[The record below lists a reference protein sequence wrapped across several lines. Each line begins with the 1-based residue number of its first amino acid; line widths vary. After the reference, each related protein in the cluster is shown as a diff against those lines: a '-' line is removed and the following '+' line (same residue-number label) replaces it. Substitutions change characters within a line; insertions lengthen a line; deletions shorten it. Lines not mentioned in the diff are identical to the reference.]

1 MHRPDTIIEIHR
13 ERVQDQTVEMFSGDK
28 RTQSVDGAGYSATAT
43 LDLTLDRVWFILDS
57 HQRLWQEEV
66 DGEHRDPLRH
76 FAIDLVIFDSKIVID
91 SVTCIP
97 LVSLPPAT
105 ITIPDGPRAGESR
118 EIPYNEIPL
127 FGRLTIHDQ
136 LEPHQI
142 EPGKQTIAL
151 NFTSQDA
158 PALVATPLPDQHVGW
173 LFGPHIERRSD
184 GITVLTGQDPRL
196 SWELDYAEAYWI
208 THSIAGE
215 LMVNLEKMQHPSL
228 PDEEART
235 RVLDSLAAQ
244 IADAV
249 RPQLET
255 MGDNGIQA
263 LLPSPVDVDPEA
275 RDDTTVKELDAV
287 VQRFDIGE
295 ATEESMVVQL
305 QTLREL
311 PPGEELPASV
321 LAENP
326 SERAALAVTGWSIL
340 RQVRDTVMS
349 SFDLDESDFDPDAP
363 CALAGPKTI
372 SIGGQDR
379 SLDALDADIVPRTE
393 DGRLVVD
400 GTVSADTKLYDF
412 KASFKVTY
420 EMGLGGIP
428 RDPKGKELLRED
440 VDSIELLE
448 QTLSLAGQ
456 KKRAGHLSTEEYEAE
471 VKQVSERFNRL
482 PRTVGVRPAQNSE
495 PDVNADFSLT
505 AAGKVATAAGA
516 AAVVGLLALPV
527 TWVAGAA
534 GVGAAGAGGLLTLA
548 IAQYITTVL
557 TVDWF
562 GTGIGSR
569 QVKKSLN
576 DQPEGTSLP
585 PIGMPIHLNLN
596 RQRLAVYFRP
606 VPTKLW
612 IDCVT
617 AGTDAGEEG
626 DGDGIRVVGGRWP
639 SDGHPW
645 RLSEDD
651 AVLFVDSNELQLLVD
666 PATARG
672 EELPVGVDTEEDGRR
687 RLRVHG
693 DPDALRRLPRCLSA
707 EDGGREPSAGH
718 QRDEERGGGLSH
730 QRGGNDAHDRAD
742 KHGDGQEGDEQTV

>member
-13 ERVQDQTVEMFSGDK
+13 ERVQDQTVGMFSGDK
-28 RTQSVDGAGYSATAT
+28 YTQSVDGAGYSATAT
-43 LDLTLDRVWFILDS
+43 LDLTLDRVWFVLDS
-57 HQRLWQEEV
+57 RQRLWQEEA
-66 DGEHRDPLRH
+66 DGETHDPLRH
-76 FAIDLVIFDSKIVID
+76 FAIDLVIFDSEIVID

-105 ITIPDGPRAGESR
+105 VTIPDGPRAGESR
-118 EIPYNEIPL
+118 EIAYNEIPL

-136 LEPHQI
+136 LESHRL

-158 PALVATPLPDQHVGW
+158 PVLVAAPSADQHAGW
-173 LFGPHIERRSD
+173 LFGPHIERRE
-184 GITVLTGQDPRL
+184 GGVTVLGGQDPRI

-215 LMVNLEKMQHPSL
+215 LMVNLEKMQHPGLS
-228 PDEEART
+228 DDEART

-249 RPQLET
+249 RPQLEA

-275 RDDTTVKELDAV
+275 LDDSTAKQLDAV
-287 VQRFDIGE
+287 VQRFDVGE

-305 QTLREL
+305 RTLRDL

-326 SERAALAVTGWSIL
+326 RERAALAVTGWSIL
-340 RQVRDTVMS
+340 RQVRDTVMN

-379 SLDALDADIVPRTE
+379 SLDALDADIVPRTG

-412 KASFKVTY
+412 KANFKVTY
-420 EMGLGGIP
+420 EMGLGDIP
-428 RDPKGKELLRED
+428 RDPKEKELLRED

-456 KKRAGHLSTEEYEAE
+456 KKRTGHLTTEEYEAE
-471 VKQVSERFNRL
+471 VKRVSERFDRL
-482 PRTVGVRPAQNSE
+482 PRTVGVRPAQNSD

-557 TVDWF
+557 TIDWF

-585 PIGMPIHLNLN
+585 PIGMPVDLDLN

-606 VPTKLW
+606 VPAKLW
-612 IDCVT
+612 VDCVEADAEDQ
-617 AGTDAGEEG
+617 AGD
-626 DGDGIRVVGGRWP
+626 DGDGIRVIGGRWP
-639 SDGHPW
+639 TDGHPW
-645 RLSEDD
+645 RLSHDD
-651 AVLFVDSNELQLLVD
+651 AVLFVDSDELQLFVD
-666 PATARG
+666 PAG
-672 EELPVGVDTEEDGRR
+672 VGGDDLPVGIDIEEDGRR
-687 RLRVHG
+687 RLRVQS
-693 DPDALRRLPRCLSA
+693 DPDALRRLPQCSRLA
-707 EDGGREPSAGH
+707 EDSGREPPTGH
-718 QRDEERGGGLSH
+718 
-730 QRGGNDAHDRAD
+730 
-742 KHGDGQEGDEQTV
+742 

>member
-28 RTQSVDGAGYSATAT
+28 YTQSVDGTGYSATAT
-43 LDLTLDRVWFILDS
+43 LDLTLDRVWFVLDA
-57 HQRLWQEEV
+57 HQRLWQEET
-66 DGEHRDPLRH
+66 DGELGDPLRH
-76 FAIDLVIFDSKIVID
+76 FAIDLVIFDSKITID

-136 LEPHQI
+136 LEPHQT

-151 NFTSQDA
+151 NFTAQDA
-158 PALVATPLPDQHVGW
+158 PVLVATPMGDRHAGW
-173 LFGPHIERRSD
+173 LFGPHVERRAD
-184 GITVLTGQDPRL
+184 GVTVFTGRDPRI

-215 LMVNLEKMQHPSL
+215 LMVNLEKVQHPRLS
-228 PDEEART
+228 DDEART

-249 RPQLET
+249 RPQLAE
-255 MGDNGIQA
+255 MGDEGIQQ

-275 RDDTTVKELDAV
+275 DDDSTFKALDAV
-287 VQRFDIGE
+287 VQRFDVGDQ
-295 ATEESMVVQL
+295 THESMVVQL
-305 QTLREL
+305 QTLRAL
-311 PPGEELPASV
+311 PQGEDLPASV

-326 SERAALAVTGWSIL
+326 HEKTALAVTGWSIL
-340 RQVRDTVMS
+340 RQVRDTVMN
-349 SFDLDESDFDPDAP
+349 SFGLDESDFDPDAP
-363 CALAGPKTI
+363 CLLAGPKTI
-372 SIGGQDR
+372 NIGGQDR
-379 SLDALDADIVPRTE
+379 SLDALDADIVPRTQ

-400 GTVSADTKLYDF
+400 GTVSAETKLYDF
-412 KASFKVTY
+412 KATFTVTY
-420 EMGLGGIP
+420 EMGLDDIP
-428 RDPKGKELLRED
+428 RDPKGKEWQRAD
-440 VDSIELLE
+440 VDTIELLQE
-448 QTLSLAGQ
+448 TLSMAGH
-456 KKRAGHLSTEEYEAE
+456 KKRAGQLGHEEYEAT
-471 VKQVSERFNRL
+471 VKEVSERFDRL
-482 PRTVGVRPAQNSE
+482 PRTVGVRPAQQPPE
-495 PDVNADFSLT
+495 PEVNADFNLT

-527 TWVAGAA
+527 TWAAGAA

-557 TVDWF
+557 TIDWF

-576 DQPEGTSLP
+576 DDPEGTSLP
-585 PIGMPIHLNLN
+585 PIGMPVDLNLN

-606 VPTKLW
+606 VPAKLW
-612 IDCVT
+612 VSCVV
-617 AGTDAGEEG
+617 AEDAEG
-626 DGDGIRVVGGRWP
+626 QETDGDGVRLVGGRWP

-645 RLSEDD
+645 KLSHDD
-651 AVLFVDSNELQLLVD
+651 AVLFVDSGEVRLLVD
-666 PATARG
+666 SERAG
-672 EELPVGVDTEEDGRR
+672 GDELPIGVAAEEDGRR
-687 RLRVHG
+687 RLRVEG
-693 DPDALRRLPRCLSA
+693 DPGALQRLPRC
-707 EDGGREPSAGH
+707 AGH
-718 QRDEERGGGLSH
+718 D
-730 QRGGNDAHDRAD
+730 
-742 KHGDGQEGDEQTV
+742 

>member
-13 ERVQDQTVEMFSGDK
+13 ERVQDQTVGMFSGDK
-28 RTQSVDGAGYSATAT
+28 YTQSVDGTGYSATAT
-43 LDLTLDRVWFILDS
+43 LDLTLDRVWFVLDS
-57 HQRLWQEEV
+57 RRRLWQEEV
-66 DGEHRDPLRH
+66 DGETRDPVRH

-118 EIPYNEIPL
+118 EIAYNEIPL

-151 NFTSQDA
+151 NFTCQDA
-158 PALVATPLPDQHVGW
+158 PVLVAAPSPDQHVGW
-173 LFGPHIERRSD
+173 LFGPHIERRE
-184 GITVLTGQDPRL
+184 GGATVLGGQDPRI

-215 LMVNLEKMQHPSL
+215 LMVNLEKMQHPNLS
-228 PDEEART
+228 DDEART

-249 RPQLET
+249 RPQLEA

-263 LLPSPVDVDPEA
+263 LLPSPLDVDPEA
-275 RDDTTVKELDAV
+275 RDDSTVKKLDAV
-287 VQRFDIGE
+287 VQRFDVGE

-305 QTLREL
+305 QTLRDL
-311 PPGEELPASV
+311 PPGEELPPSV

-326 SERAALAVTGWSIL
+326 RETAALAVTGWSIL
-340 RQVRDTVMS
+340 RQVRDTVMN
-349 SFDLDESDFDPDAP
+349 SFDLDESDFDPDVP

-412 KASFKVTY
+412 KANFKVTY
-420 EMGLGGIP
+420 EMGLGDIP
-428 RDPKGKELLRED
+428 RDPKEKELLRED

-456 KKRAGHLSTEEYEAE
+456 KKRAGHLSAEEYEAE
-471 VKQVSERFNRL
+471 VKRVSERFDRL
-482 PRTVGVRPAQNSE
+482 PRTVGVRPTQNCE

-548 IAQYITTVL
+548 IAQYVTTVL
-557 TVDWF
+557 TIDWF

-585 PIGMPIHLNLN
+585 PIGMPVDLDLN

-606 VPTKLW
+606 VPAKLW
-612 IDCVT
+612 VDCVET
-617 AGTDAGEEG
+617 EADEGEAVE
-626 DGDGIRVVGGRWP
+626 GDGIRAVGGRWP
-639 SDGHPW
+639 TDGHPW
-645 RLSEDD
+645 RLSQDD
-651 AVLFVDSNELQLLVD
+651 AVLFVDSGELQLLVD
-666 PATARG
+666 PGGASGA
-672 EELPVGVDTEEDGRR
+672 ELPVDVDAGDDGRR
-687 RLRVHG
+687 LLRVPS
-693 DPDALRRLPRCLSA
+693 DPDLLRRLPRCR
-707 EDGGREPSAGH
+707 RESDVGA
-718 QRDEERGGGLSH
+718 
-730 QRGGNDAHDRAD
+730 
-742 KHGDGQEGDEQTV
+742 

>member
-13 ERVQDQTVEMFSGDK
+13 ERVQDQTAEMFSGDK
-28 RTQSVDGAGYSATAT
+28 YTQSVDGAGYSATAT
-43 LDLTLDRVWFILDS
+43 LDLTLDRVWFVLDARG
-57 HQRLWQEEV
+57 RLWQEEA
-66 DGEHRDPLRH
+66 DGEPRDPLRH

-118 EIPYNEIPL
+118 EIAYNEIPIY
-127 FGRLTIHDQ
+127 GRLTIHDQ
-136 LEPHQI
+136 LEPHQL

-151 NFTSQDA
+151 NFTAQDA
-158 PALVATPLPDQHVGW
+158 PALVAHPLPDRHAGW
-173 LFGPHIERRSD
+173 LFGPHVERRAD
-184 GITVLTGQDPRL
+184 RVTVFAGQDPRI

-215 LMVNLEKMQHPSL
+215 LMVNLEKLQHPGLS
-228 PDEEART
+228 DDEART

-249 RPQLET
+249 RPQLEA
-255 MGDNGIQA
+255 MGDKGIQA

-275 RDDTTVKELDAV
+275 QDDSTVKELDAI
-287 VQRFDIGE
+287 VQRFDVGE

-305 QTLREL
+305 QTLRDL
-311 PPGEELPASV
+311 PPGEELPPSV

-326 SERAALAVTGWSIL
+326 CERAALAASGWSIL
-340 RQVRDTVMS
+340 RQVRDTVMK
-349 SFDLDESDFDPDAP
+349 SFDLDVGDFDPDAP

-379 SLDALDADIVPRTE
+379 SLDALGADIVPRTG

-400 GTVSADTKLYDF
+400 GTVSAETTLYDF
-412 KASFKVTY
+412 NATFKVTY
-420 EMGLGGIP
+420 EMGLGDIP
-428 RDPKGKELLRED
+428 RDPKGDELLRKD
-440 VDSIELLE
+440 VDTIEILE
-448 QTLSLAGQ
+448 ETLGLAGA
-456 KKRAGHLSTEEYEAE
+456 KKRTGHLGAEEYEAE
-471 VKQVSERFNRL
+471 VKRVGERFDRL

-534 GVGAAGAGGLLTLA
+534 GVGAAGAGGLLTVA

-557 TVDWF
+557 TIDWF

-569 QVKKSLN
+569 QVKKSLD

-585 PIGMPIHLNLN
+585 PIGMPIDVDLN

-606 VPTKLW
+606 VPARLW
-612 IDCVT
+612 IDCVM
-617 AGTDAGEEG
+617 ADPDEDPEGTED
-626 DGDGIRVVGGRWP
+626 IRVVGGRWP
-639 SDGHPW
+639 TDGHPW
-645 RLSEDD
+645 RLSQDD
-651 AVLFVDSNELQLLVD
+651 AVLFVDAGELELLVD
-666 PATARG
+666 PACAG
-672 EELPVGVDTEEDGRR
+672 GHEVPVGVDAEEDGRR

-693 DPDALRRLPRCLSA
+693 DPGALRRLPRCG
-707 EDGGREPSAGH
+707 E
-718 QRDEERGGGLSH
+718 RDSP
-730 QRGGNDAHDRAD
+730 
-742 KHGDGQEGDEQTV
+742 